1 MTQLQ
6 NIRQGKNSIDE
17 LNTKFRLL
25 IQKAGLDITTNAAL
39 LIQMYEKAI
48 NPGLFRT
55 MVVGGKNSTVLD
67 TYMKNASEVDR
78 TYRCTTAVMSNAF
91 GKNKGKKGPQRTFWP
106 PSSSSQ
112 NNGDVP
118 MDVDTVTVDKSK
130 AECFNCGKK
139 GHFARECR
147 SPKKNRNH
155 KEQQKDKGKKKMNPH
170 EFKAHIRA
178 LMEEN
183 FDDPTGPNFQ
193 EFLQSIEEGF

>member
-1 MTQLQ
+1 
-6 NIRQGKNSIDE
+6 
-17 LNTKFRLL
+17 
-25 IQKAGLDITTNAAL
+25 
-39 LIQMYEKAI
+39 MYEKAI

-55 MVVGGKNSTVLD
+55 MVVSGKNSTVLD

-78 TYRCTTAVMSNAF
+78 AYHRTTAVMSNAF

-106 PSSSSQ
+106 SSSSSQ

-118 MDVDTVTVDKSK
+118 MDVDAVTVDKSK

-155 KEQQKDKGKKKMNPH
+155 KDQQKDKGKKKMNPH
-170 EFKAHIRA
+170 EFKAHIHA
-178 LMEEN
+178 LIEEN
-183 FDDPTGPNFQ
+183 FEDPTGPDFQ